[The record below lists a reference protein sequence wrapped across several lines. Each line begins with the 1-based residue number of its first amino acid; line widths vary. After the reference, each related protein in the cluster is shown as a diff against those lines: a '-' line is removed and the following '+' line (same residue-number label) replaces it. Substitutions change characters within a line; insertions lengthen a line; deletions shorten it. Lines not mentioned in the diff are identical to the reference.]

1 MRNGLLGTCW
11 GVCFWLMVA
20 GVGGTVLAGGKAL
33 PQAEWSGLLNKVDQA
48 EAQGRDM
55 KARMVITLIN
65 KAGQKRER
73 QAIFFQKGTESRLI
87 QFKSPASEAGISVLI
102 RGTSVFLYLPQ
113 FQKTRRIAAH
123 VKNQPFMGT
132 DLSFDDMSSLQYGQE
147 NDVMSAV
154 LEGEHYQMK
163 LKPKVGMSKSYTRL
177 EMKVRKHDHQIVE
190 IRFFD
195 AQNQEYKRMER
206 LGFRKFGDFSIP
218 STIQVKD
225 MKSQHRTILDLQ
237 NMQLNTGVSARL
249 FSLRYLKRD
258 LEL

>member
-1 MRNGLLGTCW
+1 M
-11 GVCFWLMVA
+11 
-20 GVGGTVLAGGKAL
+20 VLAGGKAL

-55 KARMVITLIN
+55 KARMVDYFDQQSGP
-65 KAGQKRER
+65 KARAAGD
-73 QAIFFQKGTESRLI
+73 FFQKGTESRLI

-177 EMKVRKHDHQIVE
+177 EMKVRKHDHRNHE
-190 IRFFD
+190 DSF
-195 AQNQEYKRMER
+195 
-206 LGFRKFGDFSIP
+206 L
-218 STIQVKD
+218 
-225 MKSQHRTILDLQ
+225 
-237 NMQLNTGVSARL
+237 
-249 FSLRYLKRD
+249 
-258 LEL
+258 